1 MQGDE
6 NFGNHHSGLLSSSKY
21 GELKFLRHGNIGEG
35 VFYMAW
41 VVDSYNERLAMPVG
55 GLNEKSFQSG
65 LSQSMI
71 IGIQAIQVV
80 CLVFFSLS

>member
-1 MQGDE
+1 
-6 NFGNHHSGLLSSSKY
+6 
-21 GELKFLRHGNIGEG
+21 
-35 VFYMAW
+35 MAW

-80 CLVFFSLS
+80 CLVLISLS